1 MLTVTVRAIMDM
13 AEKMGGH
20 VHLIATPEGATLS
33 DLVGLLEQKYLFSFY
48 DIIQMDKIT
57 EQNPYVQRSAKIML
71 LLNGRNISFLEGLD
85 TLLHDGDDLFFL
97 SPVGG
102 G

>member
-1 MLTVTVRAIMDM
+1 MLTVSVRAIMDM

-20 VHLIATPEGATLS
+20 EHIIAIPDASSLK
-33 DLVGLLEQKYLFSFY
+33 DLVDLLEQKYQFSFY
-48 DIIQMDKIT
+48 DVIQMDKIT
-57 EQNPYVQRSAKIML
+57 EDNPYELRSAKIIL
-71 LLNGRNISFLEGLD
+71 LLNGRNISFLKGLD